1 MNLSFDPLHRA
12 AMRKRFPSQ
21 WLGNLFSSA
30 VKFCRSAQRSRRP
43 RPRQEGTALW
53 PHCAWCRP
61 SATASH
67 IRCSSYLHRQLHTP
81 EVKPRPLPLPAKG
94 VKQVR
99 SFMREKKIYCGK
111 HYREVDIYPYHR
123 FAEPDESW
131 IFWIAG
137 METTA
142 HHTRRNRLRAGCM
155 AAGPQRKIFRTIY
168 RPCGNVAA
176 TSTWAFRWRRVR

>member
-67 IRCSSYLHRQLHTP
+67 RGRPPCPRYARSCCGRPHSRSMTKPSNQFTTTRKRWVSKLAVLKSFTPFHPAMTAISTTKITRQKN
-81 EVKPRPLPLPAKG
+81 VIKRLPL
-94 VKQVR
+94 R
-99 SFMREKKIYCGK
+99 SSSVLSAM
-111 HYREVDIYPYHR
+111 
-123 FAEPDESW
+123 
-131 IFWIAG
+131 
-137 METTA
+137 
-142 HHTRRNRLRAGCM
+142 
-155 AAGPQRKIFRTIY
+155 
-168 RPCGNVAA
+168 PCFCASSRYASG
-176 TSTWAFRWRRVR
+176 

>member
-67 IRCSSYLHRQLHTP
+67 RGRPPCPIRQILLWPTHSRSMTKPSNQFTTTRKRWVSKLAVLKSFTPFHPAMTAISTTKITRQKN
-81 EVKPRPLPLPAKG
+81 VIKRLPLRISVSLSAMMPRRCASS
-94 VKQVR
+94 R
-99 SFMREKKIYCGK
+99 NSCG
-111 HYREVDIYPYHR
+111 
-123 FAEPDESW
+123 
-131 IFWIAG
+131 
-137 METTA
+137 
-142 HHTRRNRLRAGCM
+142 
-155 AAGPQRKIFRTIY
+155 
-168 RPCGNVAA
+168 
-176 TSTWAFRWRRVR
+176 